1 MAPLMCADVFDLYGS
16 NFGKSVDEIVNEKE
30 KLLSE
35 QFKKNNECADK
46 NSRYQESIKN
56 EEISGEINNNNEM
69 KFAKR
74 LAWTDKNNKWPSNQG
89 MTFYN
94 RFQRLFG
101 ERDYLNDED
110 CINHLVSLVKE
121 VLLVLKIIMLILILF
136 FIIKI
141 LNKN

>member
-1 MAPLMCADVFDLYGS
+1 MAPLMCADVSELYGS
-16 NFGKSVDEIVNEKE
+16 NFGKSPEEIISEKE

-35 QFKKNNECADK
+35 KYSQEQLKKNNECAEK
-46 NSRYQESIKN
+46 NSRYQESIKRD
-56 EEISGEINNNNEM
+56 ELSGEIDQNDQM

-110 CINHLVSLVKE
+110 CINHLISLVKE
-121 VLLVLKIIMLILILF
+121 V
-136 FIIKI
+136 
-141 LNKN
+141 